1 MPVSRHYASVG
12 RALEGKQGITWH
24 GNIAQLPEIWHA
36 RKQQNSLEKNKM
48 AATEETED
56 SQMARKRK
64 RGYVILGP
72 DLDGNTFKKWV
83 QGYSKKQLEDAKKQA
98 RLDFQQSMQLELERR
113 ESLIAAAPTPKQ
125 EVVVQ
130 GFSPASLTFEEYA
143 RTWYS
148 LYKEPH
154 IRLQT
159 RRMYENVLECQLYP
173 GIGKM
178 ELARITKNDLQRFI
192 LTFSEKSK
200 STIDKVMVG
209 LRQIFSAAV
218 EDGLIP
224 RNPAAKL
231 VPPKGTR
238 GERLP
243 ISLEAV
249 TSLTNSLQTNDEG
262 LIIFLLLYAGLRR
275 SEAVGLRWGD
285 IKSDGIHVQ
294 RAGTFDKRDTI
305 IDLPKSK
312 SAFRTIPILFPQL
325 EAALDRSKRGQDSEY
340 VLSGNAL
347 PLSPSDYD
355 RLWAHLR
362 KASPIL
368 ESVTAHQLRH
378 TFLML
383 LRRAGVD
390 SATQQYL
397 MGHSEYNTT
406 VNDYTHIEYADL
418 CDAKQLVSENLLPE
432 LLPASASST
441 H

>member
-1 MPVSRHYASVG
+1 
-12 RALEGKQGITWH
+12 
-24 GNIAQLPEIWHA
+24 
-36 RKQQNSLEKNKM
+36 
-48 AATEETED
+48 
-56 SQMARKRK
+56 MARKRK

-72 DLDGNTFKKWV
+72 DLDGNTYKKWV
-83 QGYSKKQLEDAKKQA
+83 QGYSKKQLEDEKKRV
-98 RLDFQQSMQLELERR
+98 RLEFQQSMQLEIERR
-113 ESLIAAAPTPKQ
+113 EALISSAPAPRKEEVAQ
-125 EVVVQ
+125 EV
-130 GFSPASLTFEEYA
+130 STSSLTFEDYA
-143 RTWYS
+143 RTWYA

-154 IRLQT
+154 VRRQT

-173 GIGKM
+173 ALGKM

-192 LTFSEKSK
+192 LTFSGKSR

-209 LRQIFSAAV
+209 LRQIFSAAA
-218 EDGLIP
+218 EDGLIA

-231 VPPKGTR
+231 VPPKGTE

-243 ISLEAV
+243 ISLSEVA
-249 TSLTNSLQTNDEG
+249 TLTDALKDNDES
-262 LIIFLLLYAGLRR
+262 LMIFLLLYAGLRR

-285 IKSDGIHVQ
+285 IKDDGIHVQ
-294 RAGTFDKRDTI
+294 RSGTFDKRDTV

-325 EAALDRSKRGQDSEY
+325 EDALSRATRGQDHEY
-340 VLSGNAL
+340 VLSGPE
-347 PLSPSDYD
+347 PLSPASYD

-362 KASPIL
+362 KAAPIL
-368 ESVTAHQLRH
+368 KKITAHQLRH

-390 SATQQYL
+390 AATQQYL

-418 CDAKQLVSENLLPE
+418 CDAKQLVSENLLPD

-441 H
+441 P

>member
-1 MPVSRHYASVG
+1 
-12 RALEGKQGITWH
+12 
-24 GNIAQLPEIWHA
+24 
-36 RKQQNSLEKNKM
+36 M

-83 QGYSKKQLEDAKKQA
+83 QGYSKKQLEDAKQQA
-98 RLDFQQSMQLELERR
+98 RLDFKQSMQMELERR
-113 ESLIAAAPTPKQ
+113 ESLIAATPASKQ
-125 EVVVQ
+125 EEVIQ
-130 GFSPASLTFEEYA
+130 DASPASLTFEDYA

-154 IRLQT
+154 VRLQT
-159 RRMYENVLECQLYP
+159 RRMYENILERHLYP
-173 GIGKM
+173 GIGRM
-178 ELARITKNDLQRFI
+178 ELARITKNDLQRFV

-218 EDGLIP
+218 EDGLIV

-231 VPPKGTR
+231 VPPKGTQ

-243 ISLEAV
+243 ITLDEV
-249 TSLTNSLQTNDEG
+249 TVLTKSLQENDEG
-262 LIIFLLLYAGLRR
+262 LIVFLLLYAGLRR

-285 IKSDGIHVQ
+285 IQADGIHVQ
-294 RAGTFDKRDTI
+294 RSATFDGRDTI

-325 EAALDRSKRGQDSEY
+325 EAALDRAARGTDQEY
-340 VLSGNAL
+340 VLSGPA
-347 PLSPSDYD
+347 PMSPADYD
-355 RLWAHLR
+355 RIWAHLR
-362 KASPIL
+362 KAAPVL
-368 ESVTAHQLRH
+368 KDVTAHQLRH

-418 CDAKQLVSENLLPE
+418 CDAKQLVSTNLLPD
-432 LLPASASST
+432 LLPASTGST
-441 H
+441 P